1 MSRFLR
7 IAIVALFLASF
18 GASPALAGVG
28 FHGGLSLSPDD
39 FVAGIHWKA
48 KPVAESL
55 VFVPSVEVGFGDA
68 TMIAGNAD
76 LHYVFNS
83 KSKLAPY
90 AGGGLTV
97 NWFDFDG
104 GDETDQTGELSPNP
118 VRHSNHLSRLA
129 LGRAEKGEGQHAVT
143 GARTIPFPG
152 CCSSTAIS
160 APVRRTVWVSYD
172 ESNGC

>member
-104 GDETDQTGELSPNP
+104 GDETDFGGSFLGGISLSPKIYFETK
-118 VRHSNHLSRLA
+118 VG
-129 LGRAEKGEGQHAVT
+129 LGDVPDWKFLIGWR
-143 GARTIPFPG
+143 
-152 CCSSTAIS
+152 
-160 APVRRTVWVSYD
+160 
-172 ESNGC
+172 